1 MEHKRMNGKEQ
12 TGLNALCG
20 AKILLEMDAG
30 EALKL
35 RLKRLGLWWRWQ
47 GLIRQIKSMEVAIEE
62 SADPEQIKT
71 LAKRAQHLTVF
82 VGMDKIHDPEATY
95 CRIEDISELA
105 YAVLNDTCGLC
116 VKDEKEARKCP
127 LQKALRS
134 LTTLEDK
141 RMINGCMFREY
152 TDNHYFGL
160 DEEDEE
166 MTL

>member
-30 EALKL
+30 ENLKL
-35 RLKRLGLWWRWQ
+35 RLQRLGLWWRYC
-47 GLIRQIKSMEVAIEE
+47 GLLSQLKKLELLIEE
-62 SADPEQIKT
+62 SAEPEQIRT
-71 LAKRAQHLTVF
+71 LNKRAQHISVF

-95 CRIEDISELA
+95 ARIEDLSQVCMA
-105 YAVLNDTCGLC
+105 ALNDTCGLC
-116 VKDEKEARKCP
+116 AKDEQEARKCP

-160 DEEDEE
+160 DDEE